1 VFHRCFMA
9 PPPKPLAMTKALE
22 MREALCRTRTD
33 DPFLTMEVLYQL
45 S

>member
-1 VFHRCFMA
+1 M
-9 PPPKPLAMTKALE
+9 KEPLE
-22 MREALCRTRTD
+22 IVEALCRTRTD